1 MKAGNVMTV
10 QGTPANGTAP
20 ILATPPARSR
30 IRFAAAVAA
39 IAAGGVAALAMALSL
54 ALPTLASA
62 STHAAAS
69 QTRCTSIS
77 STSGHSAQ
85 ASHPAIP
92 KCAHAPHGQAVA
104 AL

>member
-1 MKAGNVMTV
+1 MTV
-10 QGTPANGTAP
+10 QGTPATGTAR

-39 IAAGGVAALAMALSL
+39 IVGGGVAVLAMALSV

-69 QTRCTSIS
+69 QTRCLAIS
-77 STSGHSAQ
+77 STSGHSAH

-92 KCAHAPHGQAVA
+92 KCAQHGQAVA
-104 AL
+104 AR